1 MFGAP
6 RTPKTRALI
15 AFVAGVLAGSTVLL
29 DEAVLGAPFGDEIW
43 IDIPLGLTL
52 AITAA
57 IGAFSAFRLSR
68 SQATASE
75 HARRTTAL
83 ADAAWVISQG
93 GHARDVLDQLAEHA
107 CSTME
112 VERAAIF
119 VRDENDPRLSLVVA
133 GHGVA
138 DDFIGQR
145 FGIDEGMAG
154 QVFMSGMPVLV
165 RDYQQFRR
173 GLTHAA
179 VAGAHASGAVPICW
193 GGEVRGVL
201 SVGTTDPDRSFGER
215 ELEMLSRLA
224 DLGAV
229 ALEQAEM
236 RDGLERAMR
245 SGMEALST
253 ALDMRDSYAA
263 QHSEEIVE
271 LAVRVGRRL
280 GFDDSQLGDLALA
293 ARLHDIGKLAIPDPI
308 LHKPGELDPDEW
320 EVMKRH
326 PVWGAEMLARIHGMQ
341 AIAAIVR
348 CGHERW
354 DGEGYPDGLRRDE
367 IPLASRVIL
376 ACDAY
381 HAMVSDRPYRVGLR
395 PWMAVS
401 KLREGAGAQFDPDVI
416 DALVAEL
423 REASLSTTRML
434 AAEAPA

>member
-6 RTPKTRALI
+6 RTSKTRVLTAI
-15 AFVAGVLAGSTVLL
+15 VAGLLAGSTVLL
-29 DEAVLGAPFGDEIW
+29 DQLVLGAPFGDELW
-43 IDIPLGLTL
+43 IDIPVGLTL
-52 AITAA
+52 AVTAA

-68 SQATASE
+68 SRATASE
-75 HARRTTAL
+75 RARRTTAL

-107 CSTME
+107 CSTMD

-119 VRDENDPRLSLVVA
+119 VRDESDPRLSVVVA
-133 GHGVA
+133 GYGVA
-138 DDFIGQR
+138 EDLIGQR

-154 QVFMSGMPVLV
+154 QVFMGGMPVLV
-165 RDYQQFRR
+165 RDYQHFRR
-173 GLTHAA
+173 GLTHPS
-179 VAGAHASGAVPICW
+179 VAGAHAGAAVPISW
-193 GGEVRGVL
+193 GGEVRGAL

-224 DLGAV
+224 HLGAV

-236 RDGLERAMR
+236 RDGLERAMQ

-263 QHSEEIVE
+263 QHSDEIVD

-280 GFDDSQLGDLALA
+280 GLSEGELGDLGLA
-293 ARLHDIGKLAIPDPI
+293 ARLHDIGKLAIPDSI

-326 PVWGAEMLARIHGMQ
+326 PVWGSEMLGRIHGMQ

-367 IPLASRVIL
+367 IPLASRIIL

-381 HAMVSDRPYRVGLR
+381 HAMVADRPYRVGLR

-401 KLREGAGAQFDPDVI
+401 KLREGAGAQFDPDVVE
-416 DALVAEL
+416 ALVGEL
-423 REASLSTTRML
+423 REANLSTTRML
-434 AAEAPA
+434 QAETTV